1 MLHTRICELFEIEHP
16 VVSAPMAG
24 VATAELAAAVSD
36 AGGLG
41 LIGAGAGSP
50 DWLRDRGTDS
60 LWDLSGKAVEGPL
73 AGTSLTYVSS
83 FIAEWY
89 GWSAYHPETTIYE
102 G

>member
-24 VATAELAAAVSD
+24 VATDELAAAVSD

-50 DWLRDRGTDS
+50 DWLRDRGTNS

-83 FIAEWY
+83 FISEWY
-89 GWSAYHPETTIYE
+89 GWSAYHPEATIYE